1 MTRAGIKEYHVLLTN
16 ANKLP
21 ADDTDKTQ
29 EKDIYAL
36 KLLNSTAYNELVLTQ
51 EDTVC
56 FQMVE

>member
-1 MTRAGIKEYHVLLTN
+1 MTRSGIKEYHVLLTR